1 MNRNLLYKFHLLVS
15 TVTGFEI
22 KKQILK
28 INKITKKK
36 LWYSFESV
44 QGILIQKL

>member
-1 MNRNLLYKFHLLVS
+1 MNRNLLHKFHLLVS

-36 LWYSFESV
+36 NIV
-44 QGILIQKL
+44 I